1 MKKTLLSV
9 FAFLF
14 CVSFVQAQCTPDP
27 VAVAMGLPGLYPNP
41 VTDSLANGYVGVA
54 YNQTITIIVPADTT
68 IVLPFPLGPQ
78 TVQIIKQS
86 ITSIDSL
93 PTGVTHTC
101 NVNGCTW
108 TGGSNGCV
116 KLAGTPT
123 VAGVYNV
130 KINLTTQASY
140 MGNPVAIPGY
150 TVPYTITISN
160 AQGIE
165 NQLDANY
172 FRFAPC
178 VPNPAVENTTLSF
191 SSPSAANISATV
203 YDLAGRLVKTESFR
217 CESGI
222 NAYNL
227 NVKGLNSGIYIVAL
241 TNGEMTLK
249 QKLAVK

>member
-14 CVSFVQAQCTPDP
+14 CISFAQAQVCTPDP

-41 VTDSLANGYVGVA
+41 VTDSLVDGYVNVP
-54 YNQTITIIVPADTT
+54 YSQTITIIVPADTT
-68 IVLPFPLGPQ
+68 VTVPIFGAVTAQIVKQ
-78 TVQIIKQS
+78 T

-93 PTGVTHTC
+93 PPGVTSAC
-101 NVNGCTW
+101 NVSGCTW
-108 TGGSNGCV
+108 NGGTNGCV
-116 KLAGTPT
+116 KLSGTPT
-123 VAGVYNV
+123 TPGTYNV
-130 KINLTTQASY
+130 KVNLATQATFQ
-140 MGNPVAIPGY
+140 GQAVPLPPY
-150 TVPYTITISN
+150 TIPYTITISY
-160 AQGIE
+160 AQSID

-191 SSPSAANISATV
+191 SSPSSANITATV
-203 YDLAGRLVKTESFR
+203 YDLAGRLIKSESFR

-227 NVKGLNSGIYIVAL
+227 NVKGLNSGIYVVTL
-241 TNGEMTLK
+241 TNGKMTLN
-249 QKLAVK
+249 QKMAIK